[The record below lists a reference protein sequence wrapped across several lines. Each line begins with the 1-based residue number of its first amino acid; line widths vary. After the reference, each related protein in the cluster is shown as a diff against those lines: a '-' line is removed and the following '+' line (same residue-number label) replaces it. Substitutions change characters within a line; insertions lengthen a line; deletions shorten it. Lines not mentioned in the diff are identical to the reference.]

1 MTADKLDVEPPTL
14 PRKRKRPQRYE
25 GGSAE
30 PEFHDSP
37 KAYFKVSYFEGLDLV
52 TTSIQERFDQQG
64 FRVYRN
70 LQELVTK
77 AAKGDK
83 YDEEYDFVVS
93 FYEGGQIEL
102 LCTHFTAHASTLSF
116 VDVIHFLKDLSA

>member
-25 GGSAE
+25 SGSAE

-52 TTSIQERFDQQG
+52 TTSIQERFDQPG
-64 FRVYRN
+64 FRP
-70 LQELVTK
+70 
-77 AAKGDK
+77 
-83 YDEEYDFVVS
+83 S
-93 FYEGGQIEL
+93 
-102 LCTHFTAHASTLSF
+102 
-116 VDVIHFLKDLSA
+116 LKNCWFEVRGRKEFRVGR